1 MFLVLLS
8 RVFAWLFSGGKKN
21 MWSDFFF
28 SSEHCPTIQNLQT
41 PKSDIV
47 DGSGGVTERATVP
60 QASLTVVNL
69 PPFPCLCNAHEFLNK
84 VASL

>member
-1 MFLVLLS
+1 MCLPDYSPGEKRICEVNFY
-8 RVFAWLFSGGKKN
+8 F
-21 MWSDFFF
+21 
-28 SSEHCPTIQNLQT
+28 SEHCPIIQNLQT

-47 DGSGGVTERATVP
+47 DDSGGETELATVP

-69 PPFPCLCNAHEFLNK
+69 PLFPKKAHEFLNK